1 MRKPFLLP
9 ALSGI
14 LVLAGCGQD
23 AVSGA
28 SQTTS
33 SGASL
38 TASNSTVTASTAKIT
53 FSEKY
58 TDGTLRFYYSAASF
72 TAADTARANVA
83 RFTVSPRGTGTVTLT
98 GLSAGTTYYWYFQG
112 IYSGRCVPTYVAWG
126 NITTTAAAARATD
139 AGTP

>member
-1 MRKPFLLP
+1 MRKPFLLSL
-9 ALSGI
+9 LSGT
-14 LVLAGCGQD
+14 LVLVGCGQD

-38 TASNSTVTASTAKIT
+38 TASNSSVTASTAKII

-58 TDGTLRFYYSAASF
+58 TDGTLRFYYSATSF
-72 TAADTARANVA
+72 TAADTARANVTK
-83 RFTVSPRGTGTVTLT
+83 RTVSPRGSGTITLT

-126 NITTTAAAARATD
+126 NITTTAVAARATST
-139 AGTP
+139 GTP